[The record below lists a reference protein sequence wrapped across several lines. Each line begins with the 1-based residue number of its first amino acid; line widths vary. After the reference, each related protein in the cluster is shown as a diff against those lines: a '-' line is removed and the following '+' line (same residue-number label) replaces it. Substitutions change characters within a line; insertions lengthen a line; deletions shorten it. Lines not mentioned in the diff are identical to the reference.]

1 MAPGS
6 GSWKAVTMDNAQ
18 YPGSTSTDPGEQPRR
33 LCRPEQDRMLA
44 GVASG
49 FARYLGVDVL
59 FVRIALVVLC
69 FAGGIGVPLYL
80 ASWLLVPAE
89 SADGSTGKSI
99 ADDFSQSMQN

>member
-49 FARYLGVDVL
+49 IARFLGIDVL
-59 FVRIALVVLC
+59 VVRIAIVVLC
-69 FAGGIGVPLYL
+69 FVGAVGLPLYL
-80 ASWLLVPAE
+80 AGWLLIPEQGAE
-89 SADGSTGKSI
+89 KSVAAEFLDSI
-99 ADDFSQSMQN
+99 QSKR